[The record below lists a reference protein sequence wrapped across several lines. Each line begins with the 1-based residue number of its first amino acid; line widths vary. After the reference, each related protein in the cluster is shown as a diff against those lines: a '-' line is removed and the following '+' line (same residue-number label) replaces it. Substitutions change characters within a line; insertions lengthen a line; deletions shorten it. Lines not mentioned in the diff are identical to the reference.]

1 MRLDVVLRVVSKL
14 LLPFIIVFGLYVQF
28 HGETGPGGGFQAGV
42 IVGACVILYAIMFG
56 LDNAIRVLPV
66 TAVEMMISLGVLL
79 YLGTGFAGMVMGGE
93 FLNYSV
99 LEHDPVH
106 GQHLGITLIELGV
119 LVTVAGTMIA
129 IFYAFAGR
137 GR

>member
-1 MRLDVVLRVVSKL
+1 MRVDVVLRVVTKL
-14 LLPFIIVFGLYVQF
+14 LLPFILLFGLYVQF
-28 HGETGPGGGFQAGV
+28 HGEIGPGGGFQAGV
-42 IVGACVILYAIMFG
+42 IVGACIILYAIMFG
-56 LDNAIRVLPV
+56 LDRAMRVLSV
-66 TAVEMMISLGVLL
+66 TAVEKMISLGVLL

-99 LEHDPVH
+99 LQHDPVH

-119 LVTVAGTMIA
+119 LVTVAGTMVA

>member
-1 MRLDVVLRVVSKL
+1 
-14 LLPFIIVFGLYVQF
+14 
-28 HGETGPGGGFQAGV
+28 
-42 IVGACVILYAIMFG
+42 
-56 LDNAIRVLPV
+56 
-66 TAVEMMISLGVLL
+66 
-79 YLGTGFAGMVMGGE
+79 MVMGGE

-99 LEHDPVH
+99 LQHDPVH

-119 LVTVAGTMIA
+119 LVTVAGTMVA